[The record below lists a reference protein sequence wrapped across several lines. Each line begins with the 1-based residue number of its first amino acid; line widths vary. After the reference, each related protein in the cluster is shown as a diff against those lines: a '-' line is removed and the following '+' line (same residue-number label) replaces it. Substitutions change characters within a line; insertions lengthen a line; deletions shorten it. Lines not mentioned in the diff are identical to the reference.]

1 MTTTEPGRVKAS
13 ASSPELRNALIGLHT
28 KAERAALAT
37 GLDRTLLELI
47 KIRASQLNKCAY
59 CIDKHSKDARANGE
73 TEQRITLLPAWE
85 ETSLYTEQEQAA
97 LRLTEAITVLTD
109 GFVPDDVYRA
119 AAEVFTEE
127 QLVQVVWAATVINAF
142 NRLGVSGR
150 MQPAT

>member
-1 MTTTEPGRVKAS
+1 MTTVEMGRVKAS
-13 ASSPELRNALIGLHT
+13 VSSPELRNTLINLDT
-28 KAERAALAT
+28 KAERAALAA
-37 GLDRTLLELI
+37 GLDRSLLDLI
-47 KIRASQLNKCAY
+47 KVRASQINKCAY
-59 CIDKHSKDARANGE
+59 CIDKHTKDARANGE
-73 TEQRITLLPAWE
+73 TEQRLALLPAWA

-109 GFVPDDVYRA
+109 GFVPDDVYAA